1 MPAPEIKR
9 VVFVRQVNRGRRMRR
24 HSAVIFAVIAS
35 ASCATPVPE
44 LAAPA
49 PVSTNPNERAVFRAI
64 VQDMENYT
72 RLPGTV
78 AELSIVGKPNDPI
91 AATVADEH
99 GNFAFSGLPAGTYLL
114 RVGRAGYNEQR
125 MRITVKLDDDKP
137 LDIRL
142 RKIATRC
149 VPSRYHT
156 LECP

>member
-1 MPAPEIKR
+1 
-9 VVFVRQVNRGRRMRR
+9 MRR
-24 HSAVIFAVIAS
+24 HRVIIFAVFAATAS
-35 ASCATPVPE
+35 VGCASPAPKVE
-44 LAAPA
+44 VPA

-64 VQDMENYT
+64 VQDLENYS

-78 AELSIVGKPNDPI
+78 AELSIVGKPNDPV
-91 AATVADEH
+91 AATVSDEH

-114 RVGRAGYNEQR
+114 RVGRAGYTEQR
-125 MRITVKLDDDKP
+125 MRITVKPDDDKP